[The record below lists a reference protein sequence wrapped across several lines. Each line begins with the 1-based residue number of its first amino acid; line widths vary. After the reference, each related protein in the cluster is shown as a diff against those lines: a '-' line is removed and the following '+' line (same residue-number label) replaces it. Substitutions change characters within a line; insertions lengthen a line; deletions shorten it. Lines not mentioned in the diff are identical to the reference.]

1 MMREMAAGKGKK
13 STSPSGL
20 AFDDRTIGIRRE
32 RARQHVEEAR
42 ARICGEAIAAGLG
55 DPQPLLRSLADSFD
69 QLLAALFADVS
80 SPGAC
85 VALVALGSYGRR
97 QLFPYSDID
106 LLLIH
111 QQLDA
116 AEIERIVAGVIYPL
130 WDARVA
136 VGHAVR
142 SIDETL
148 DLAGEDLTLRTALLD
163 ARLIAGDAGP
173 FHALAAGAYR
183 ELFGP
188 ERLKD
193 LQHLLVEERRRRHER
208 FGETVYL
215 LEPHIKSGAGGLRD
229 INTGLWAA
237 KARFGVRDLDELADA
252 GAATARQQAEL
263 ESARGLLS
271 RLRLAMHV
279 SAGRAQD
286 RLLFELQEELAPSL
300 FPSGELGV
308 KPLLELHGAP
318 SSRPSPTSGRHALA
332 PAVERLMHA
341 FYRAARSVALE
352 SEGLVQRC
360 VAPRGVAKRTRILC
374 DHFAEVDGS
383 LESRAP
389 ERFWQQPSALLRA
402 FAIAR
407 DEGLRIGRALQ
418 DTISEAAAGEA
429 GAQLL
434 ADGEAIR
441 LWRQLLVEAEPSGA
455 APASGPDD
463 RLLLERMHDLG
474 VLAALIPEFEPCTGR
489 VQHDLYHVYTV
500 DRHTLYVVGW
510 LKRLRAGLVPGATT
524 HAFEVMQELDAVESL
539 YLGALLHDVAK
550 PLGAE
555 HADKGARLAAGV
567 VARLGLEAAAQ
578 REVVFLVR
586 HHLTMQHISQR
597 RDLGD
602 PAVIA
607 SFAELVGDARQL
619 GRLYLLALA
628 DTAMTAPGNLTEWKA
643 SLLQELYERAAGRL
657 RGDAPALG
665 RADEAVLQERRAELL
680 RELRAERGA
689 AAVSLVGRLP
699 AGLVLAQPLPA
710 LLQHAG
716 VLLDFEGGAA
726 LASLAAQAH
735 DEATTLLTICCHDAA
750 GVLSSLTGALVLH
763 GIDVLAAQVYTID
776 PPSGVQ
782 RGTALDVFWVPTPS
796 VATGSAA
803 DVTQPWEAL
812 RETLRQVLAGEID
825 LRAQLSVRL
834 RAPTWGR
841 RLVPHVQTRVTL
853 DADSSEHGTILDLQ
867 APDRPGLLYVVTQAL
882 SELGLEIVASRV
894 ATEAGRAIDTFYLRD
909 RDSGEPVRARLRLA
923 AIAEAVRAAVQEP
936 AGATVER
943 GEAP

>member
-20 AFDDRTIGIRRE
+20 APDDRLANLRRE
-32 RARQHVEEAR
+32 RARQHVEQAR
-42 ARICGEAIAAGLG
+42 AQICLEAIAAGPG
-55 DPQPLLRSLADSFD
+55 DPQPLLRALADSFD
-69 QLLAALFADVS
+69 QLLAGLFAEVS
-80 SPGAC
+80 AADAC

-116 AEIERIVAGVIYPL
+116 AEIERIVAGVVYPL

-193 LQHLLVEERRRRHER
+193 LQHLLVAERRRRHER

-215 LEPHIKSGAGGLRD
+215 LEPHLKSGAGGLRD

-237 KARFGVRDLDELADA
+237 KARFGVRDLDELAAA

-300 FPSGELGV
+300 FPAGELGV
-308 KPLLELHGAP
+308 KSLLEAHGAP

-360 VAPRGVAKRTRILC
+360 VAPQRAAPKTRMLR
-374 DHFAEVDGS
+374 DHFAEVDGL

-407 DEGLRIGRALQ
+407 DEDLRIGRALQ
-418 DTISEAAAGEA
+418 DTISEATAGEA

-441 LWRQLLVEAEPSGA
+441 LWRQLLVEAEPSSDS
-455 APASGPDD
+455 PASGPDD

-510 LKRLRAGLVPGATT
+510 LKRLRAGSVPGATT
-524 HAFEVMQELDAVESL
+524 HACEVMRELEAVESL

-567 VARLGLEAAAQ
+567 AARLGLEAATQA
-578 REVVFLVR
+578 EVVFLVR
-586 HHLTMQHISQR
+586 HHLAMQHISQR

-607 SFAELVGDARQL
+607 SFAELVGEPQQL
-619 GRLYLLALA
+619 RRLYLLALA

-643 SLLQELYERAAGRL
+643 SLLQELYERTAGRL
-657 RGDAPALG
+657 RGDVPALG
-665 RADEAVLQERRAELL
+665 RADEAVLQERRAALL
-680 RELRAERGA
+680 RELRAEQGSV
-689 AAVSLVGRLP
+689 AVSLVGRLP
-699 AGLVLAQPLPA
+699 AELLAQPLTA
-710 LLQHAG
+710 LSQHAG
-716 VLLDFEGGAA
+716 ALLDFEAGAA
-726 LASLAAQAH
+726 PAILATQAH
-735 DEATTLLTICCHDAA
+735 DETTTLLTICCHDAA

-763 GIDVLAAQVYTID
+763 GIDVLAAQVYTVD
-776 PPSGVQ
+776 PPRGAQ
-782 RGTALDVFWVPTPS
+782 RGTALDVFWVPTPR
-796 VATGSAA
+796 VAVGGDA
-803 DVTQPWEAL
+803 DVAQTWEAL
-812 RETLRQVLAGEID
+812 RQTLTQVLAGEID
-825 LRAQLSVRL
+825 LRAQLSARL

-841 RLVPHVQTRVTL
+841 RLVPPVQTRVTL
-853 DADSSEHGTILDLQ
+853 DADSSERGTILDLQ
-867 APDRPGLLYVVTQAL
+867 APDRPGLLHLVTQTL

-936 AGATVER
+936 AASTVER
-943 GEAP
+943 GETP